1 VKKIT
6 RNIEFFYDYVSPYSY
21 LANHKIASFANF
33 KIIYR
38 PILLGAV
45 MQATNN
51 KPPSFIPEKGRYI
64 MKDIQR
70 WAKHYQI
77 PLKMNSI
84 FPQNTLNA
92 LRLAIVCQH
101 EDCFELVHQSLFDA
115 MFINNKN
122 LSKLKVLSE
131 IIHQHS
137 LDLEYF
143 MSKIMED
150 SIKDE
155 LKRNTDDAIS
165 RGVFGAPT
173 FFIEDEMFFGNDRLD
188 FILDATGD
196 P

>member
-1 VKKIT
+1 
-6 RNIEFFYDYVSPYSY
+6 
-21 LANHKIASFANF
+21 
-33 KIIYR
+33 
-38 PILLGAV
+38 

-51 KPPSFIPEKGRYI
+51 KPPGFIPEKGRYI

-188 FILDATGD
+188 FILDVTGG